1 MSTIN
6 LHNYETWLMLYLD
19 NELTAAEREAVAAFI
34 SAHPDVQEE
43 LNGLKE
49 TLLQQELPEAM
60 PGRERLLMPEVWN
73 EEALTPQQEQLLMLA
88 DKELAADAKEALQAA
103 IAQSP
108 LLQKEWMML
117 QAAVLPS
124 QQPVTMA
131 HKERLYRRQAARV
144 IPMARLLR
152 YAAAA
157 AVLFLGWF
165 ALDQAVGLRQKDSSV
180 GQVVTATGR
189 QSAANPAP
197 RARHQT
203 AREVI
208 PANANGGDA
217 ASEQLSKTQRKA
229 EYDSNINTT
238 TVLRHAP
245 EEVPVLAKS
254 EQQDELPVLQNNRDI
269 TGKIATV
276 NYVDV
281 EGVDETPAPPVGNA
295 TYIRMAFVQQEA
307 KPTAVQEVVY
317 AEDLVEDES
326 ISIAGAHIS
335 KQKIRSLYRNITRPL
350 ARSFE
355 KNQGPRT
362 EVK

>member
-19 NELTAAEREAVAAFI
+19 NELTAAEREVVAAFI
-34 SAHPDVQEE
+34 AAHPDVQEE

-60 PGRERLLMPEVWN
+60 PGRERLLMPELWN
-73 EEALTPQQEQLLMLA
+73 EEALTPQQKQLLMLA
-88 DKELAADAKEALQAA
+88 DKELESDAKEALQAA
-103 IAQSP
+103 IGQSP
-108 LLQKEWMML
+108 LLQKEWRML
-117 QAAVLPS
+117 QATVLPS
-124 QQPVTMA
+124 EEPVTMP
-131 HKERLYRRQAARV
+131 HKERLYRRQPARV
-144 IPMARLLR
+144 IPMTRLLR

-157 AVLFLGWF
+157 AVLVLGWF
-165 ALDQAVGLRQKDSSV
+165 ALDQAGGFRHKGSSQ
-180 GQVVTATGR
+180 GQVLTATDG

-208 PANANGGDA
+208 PPNANVGNA
-217 ASEQLSKTQRKA
+217 ASEQLSKTQIKA
-229 EYDSNINTT
+229 QHDSNINTT
-238 TVLRHAP
+238 TAQTHAP
-245 EEVPVLAKS
+245 EEVPVLVKS

-276 NYVDV
+276 TYLDV

-295 TYIRMAFVQQEA
+295 TYIGMASVQQEA
-307 KPTAVQEVVY
+307 KPRALQEVVY
-317 AEDLVEDES
+317 AEDLMEDES
-326 ISIAGAHIS
+326 ISIAGARIS
-335 KQKIRSLYRNITRPL
+335 KQKIRSIYRNITRPL